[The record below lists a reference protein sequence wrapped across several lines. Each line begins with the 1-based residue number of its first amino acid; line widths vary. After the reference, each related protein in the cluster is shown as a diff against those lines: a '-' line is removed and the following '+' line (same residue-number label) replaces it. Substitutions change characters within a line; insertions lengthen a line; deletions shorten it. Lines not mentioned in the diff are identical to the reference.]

1 MKLLIVTQV
10 NENYAWREDGS
21 IGTGAEAYWKPKG
34 GNEYVVRD
42 IKDAAEATAAVM
54 AVRDQIEESS
64 DYFVEYI
71 IDWEVVANDYM
82 TEFERSQLEYE
93 GRIDHPARVLE
104 VA

>member
-21 IGTGAEAYWKPKG
+21 IGTGTEAYWKPKG
-34 GNEYVVRD
+34 GCEYFVENVD
-42 IKDAAEATAAVM
+42 VNQAAAVVEQ
-54 AVRDQIEESS
+54 VRDQIEESS